1 MVPIKN
7 KNIFFVVL
15 VLISLQSAAQFDQ
28 FEDGDVDKQAWIDV
42 FKHLS
47 LEQMVEIGKIL
58 KSSNTSNL
66 KPRTWEDIKE
76 LVKNKGGKHG

>member
-1 MVPIKN
+1 MDK
-7 KNIFFVVL
+7 
-15 VLISLQSAAQFDQ
+15 
-28 FEDGDVDKQAWIDV
+28 DKQAWIDV

-76 LVKNKGGKHG
+76 LVKDKGGKHG